1 VAETECPREPGV
13 RAEFAGAE
21 QAFCRPSALKILK
34 YNNIP
39 GIFGLAGKKSFIR
52 TVPSPMDTGSK
63 PGIFHGFP
71 KFLEENIKIL

>member
-39 GIFGLAGKKSFIR
+39 GIFGLAGQ
-52 TVPSPMDTGSK
+52 
-63 PGIFHGFP
+63 
-71 KFLEENIKIL
+71 KFLYPDRTLVYGYRFQARDISRFSKIP